1 MSRLFFSPQKL
12 RHEHDCFSNRH
23 YRSFKQTIGQIASD
37 LPGATAI
44 FRRLKLDFCC
54 GGQKS
59 LFFAAKEKSIDIA
72 SLVTEL
78 GTLQRQST
86 NDASS
91 LPTDQL
97 IDLIVSRFHE
107 THRKQL
113 PELVRMA
120 LRVEAVHREHSD
132 VPKGLAAFLE
142 ETAAELVSH
151 MAKEEQILFPMMKRG
166 GSPMIEAPIDVM
178 RHEHVSHGDRLET
191 LSRITNNF
199 TPPVSACNTWRAL
212 FNGLAALHNDLIEHV
227 HIENNALFPRFES
240 PLAMSSEGG
249 GCATRARR

>member
-1 MSRLFFSPQKL
+1 MSTIVSHPTTIDPSQA
-12 RHEHDCFSNRH
+12 
-23 YRSFKQTIGQIASD
+23 IGQIAIN

-59 LFFAAKEKSIDIA
+59 LSFAAKEKSLDLA
-72 SLVTEL
+72 SVVAEL
-78 GTLQRQST
+78 STLQREST
-86 NDASS
+86 SNACA

-97 IDLIVSRFHE
+97 IDLIISRFHE

-120 LRVEAVHREHSD
+120 ARVEAVHREHPD

-142 ETAAELVSH
+142 ETESELVSH
-151 MAKEEQILFPMMKRG
+151 MAKEEQVLFPMMKRG

-178 RHEHVSHGDRLET
+178 RHEHISHGERLET
-191 LSRITNNF
+191 FERLTNGF
-199 TPPVSACNTWRAL
+199 TPPSSACNTWRAL
-212 FNGLAALHNDLIEHV
+212 FNGLAALHDDLIEHV
-227 HIENNALFPRFES
+227 HLENNVLFPRFERAS
-240 PLAMSSEGG
+240 TNSVA
-249 GCATRARR
+249 ATPAQQ